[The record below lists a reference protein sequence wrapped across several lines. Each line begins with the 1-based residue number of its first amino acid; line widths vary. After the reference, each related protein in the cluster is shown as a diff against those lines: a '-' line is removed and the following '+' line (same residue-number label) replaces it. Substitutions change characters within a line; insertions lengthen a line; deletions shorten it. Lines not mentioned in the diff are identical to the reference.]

1 MQTKRYT
8 IGRELYKFNFG
19 VIMRKPRVF
28 IGSSVESLSIADG
41 IAENL
46 EYDAEVT
53 IWRSG
58 TFNLSSYALDDLI
71 QKSKNVD
78 FSIFI
83 FSPDDLAVMRSREKY
98 IVRDNVVF
106 ELGLFIGSIG
116 KERCYIVKPRGVDLH
131 FPSDLLGINPTD
143 YDPTRSDNDLVSAL
157 NYASTQIKREI
168 SEKGLL
174 SLAVQQKKQQININD
189 SLAELSDTDL
199 MVMGSLLESMNESL
213 CGCASWT
220 LIKDLNDMGIN
231 GPKLQLSIIKL
242 ERNGFIQRTNDVDY
256 NGNEGF
262 FYSLT
267 DYGIDICLK
276 NESKIESL
284 FSNKQLPT
292 WGAPQQPMQR

>member
-1 MQTKRYT
+1 
-8 IGRELYKFNFG
+8 
-19 VIMRKPRVF
+19 MRKPRVF

>member
-1 MQTKRYT
+1 MH
-8 IGRELYKFNFG
+8 LNG
-19 VIMRKPRVF
+19 VLKRKPRVF
-28 IGSSVESLSIADG
+28 IGSSVESLDIADG

-58 TFNLSSYALDDLI
+58 TFNLSSNALDDLI
-71 QKSKNVD
+71 KKSKNVD

-116 KERCYIVKPRGVDLH
+116 KDRCFIVKPRNVDLH
-131 FPSDLLGINPTD
+131 FPSDLLGITPTD
-143 YDPTRSDNDLVSAL
+143 YEPERTDNDLVSAL

-168 SEKGLL
+168 NEKGLL
-174 SLAVQQKKQQININD
+174 SLTIQQKKQQININEN
-189 SLAELSDTDL
+189 LAEISDSDF

-213 CGCASWT
+213 SGCASWS
-220 LIKDLNDMGIN
+220 LANDLNQLGMG
-231 GPKLQLSIIKL
+231 GPKLQLAIIKL
-242 ERNGFIQRTNDVDY
+242 ERNGLIQRANDVDY

-267 DYGIDICLK
+267 DYGVDLCIK
-276 NESKIESL
+276 HENRIESL
-284 FSNKQLPT
+284 FSNKHQAVPKQYRS
-292 WGAPQQPMQR
+292 PR